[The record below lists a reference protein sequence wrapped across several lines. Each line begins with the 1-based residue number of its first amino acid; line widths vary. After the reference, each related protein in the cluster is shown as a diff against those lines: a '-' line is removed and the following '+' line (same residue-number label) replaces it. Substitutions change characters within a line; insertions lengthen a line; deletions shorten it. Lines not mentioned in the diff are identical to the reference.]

1 MKTRYDI
8 ELKIKDTLIE
18 KTKKF
23 CLLYQEKILI
33 VSDNAE
39 NIYKSII
46 PFIYKNNVQLL
57 VYDTKYYNYN
67 NLYNILSDS
76 LSQDVIDV
84 CSKLIHYSTDSSI
97 SFNSLLN
104 MSNHYLVLYDLTPV
118 IYFPLIITEREK
130 YLLEKGERF
139 IYNSKIKTK
148 NKILKEYDKYKL
160 LVKKNISFEEF
171 CELKRY
177 LDLNSYIK
185 KHKLTINNF
194 SLDKGYYYF
203 IWSEQT
209 PIEKALLNYIEE
221 TY

>member
-8 ELKIKDTLIE
+8 ELEIKDALIK

-46 PFIYKNNVQLL
+46 PFIYKNNVHLL
-57 VYDTKYYNYN
+57 VYDKKYY
-67 NLYNILSDS
+67 NLYNILSDP
-76 LSQDVIDV
+76 LPQGVFDV
-84 CSKLIHYSTDSSI
+84 CSKLIHYSTDSPI

-118 IYFPLIITEREK
+118 IYFPLIITERDK
-130 YLLEKGERF
+130 YLLEKGEKF

-160 LVKKNISFEEF
+160 MVKKNISFEEF

-177 LDLNSYIK
+177 LDLNSYMK

-203 IWSEQT
+203 IWSEHT

-221 TY
+221 T